1 MGDTLTAGQTWAVV
15 IVGIVVVFVILLILV
30 GLCNGMSRLL
40 GGGGKKTPP
49 PEKKAEAAP
58 AQKEA
63 PAPAAKVEEGIS
75 NEVVAAISAAV
86 ACILGP
92 DKKFSLRSVKRQK
105 SGRSAWNAAGVAENT
120 RPF

>member
-30 GLCNGMSRLL
+30 GLCTGMSRLL
-40 GGGGKKTPP
+40 HREKKTPP
-49 PEKKAEAAP
+49 PEKKEEAP
-58 AQKEA
+58 VKEA
-63 PAPAAKVEEGIS
+63 PVPEAKAEEGVS
-75 NEVVAAISAAV
+75 GEVIAAISAAV

-92 DKKFSLRSVKRQK
+92 DKKFVVRSIKRQK
-105 SGRSAWNAAGVAENT
+105 SGRTAWNAAGVAENT

>member
-40 GGGGKKTPP
+40 SGGGKKKTPP

-58 AQKEA
+58 VKEA
-63 PAPAAKVEEGIS
+63 PAPAPKVEEGIS

-92 DKKFSLRSVKRQK
+92 DKKFALRSVKRQK